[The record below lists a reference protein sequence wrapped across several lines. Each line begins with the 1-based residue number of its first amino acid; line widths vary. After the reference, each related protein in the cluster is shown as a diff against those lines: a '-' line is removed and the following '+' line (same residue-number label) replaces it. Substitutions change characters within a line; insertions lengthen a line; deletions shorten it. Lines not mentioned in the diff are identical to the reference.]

1 MYDFVGNVFMTIE
14 VENILR
20 IAGGALGKED
30 FLTLLESDG
39 VKVQRIVSHAAKSL
53 EEFWYDQAH
62 AEWVMIVRGEA
73 TLEFESGQ
81 RIEMKVGDYLTI
93 PPRTRHRVDQTAPET
108 IWLVVHVKEGGT

>member
-1 MYDFVGNVFMTIE
+1 MTIE
-14 VENILR
+14 MENIFR
-20 IAGGALGKED
+20 ATAGALGKED
-30 FLTLLESDG
+30 FLTLLDSDG
-39 VKVQRIVSHAAKSL
+39 VKVQRIVSHAAKSP

-108 IWLVVHVKEGGT
+108 IWLVVHVKEKAGS